1 MRSPSDIDR
10 YEIKYLIS
18 DELAAQIRAH
28 ISPYTE
34 ADPYAAER
42 PDQQYTVR
50 SIYFD
55 TSGFDFYYDKI
66 DGLKIRKKLRL
77 RVYNEFA
84 EDAPAFLEIKRRY
97 GRVVAKER
105 TVLPLREAV
114 PILVDRSMPD
124 LTLEQS
130 FNGKKVIGRFFYNLI
145 SKDLRP
151 TALITYEREAFV
163 GRMDDRVRVTLD
175 KNVRSCMF
183 PGLNQLFDDNDLRS
197 FTDGRIILE
206 MKFDG
211 YMPKWF
217 RNVVSR
223 LGLRAQSVSKYC
235 LGIEA
240 WLRPGAFGYPG
251 EDSVKLPTHRA
262 AGHPTV
268 KE

>member
-18 DELAAQIRAH
+18 DELAAQIREH
-28 ISPYTE
+28 IAPYTE
-34 ADPYAAER
+34 VDPYAAER
-42 PDQQYTVR
+42 PEQQYTVR

-55 TSGFDFYYDKI
+55 TSRFDFYYDKI

-77 RVYNEFA
+77 RVYNEFG
-84 EDAPAFLEIKRRY
+84 EDVSAFLEIKRRY
-97 GRVVAKER
+97 GNVVVKERARLPLQDVKSLLVSRSAPELVGDNGKRVLGKFLYNVAKR
-105 TVLPLREAV
+105 
-114 PILVDRSMPD
+114 
-124 LTLEQS
+124 
-130 FNGKKVIGRFFYNLI
+130 
-145 SKDLRP
+145 DLRP

-163 GRMDDRVRVTLD
+163 GLMDDRVRVTLD
-175 KNVRSCMF
+175 ENVRSYMF
-183 PGLNQLFDDNDLRS
+183 PGLSQLFDDDDLRS

-217 RNVVSR
+217 RGVIAA

-240 WLRPGAFGYPG
+240 WLRSGAFGYPG
-251 EDSVKLPTHRA
+251 GDP
-262 AGHPTV
+262 P

>member
-10 YEIKYLIS
+10 YEIKYLIP
-18 DELAAQIRAH
+18 DELAAQIREH

-34 ADPYAAER
+34 VDPYAAER
-42 PDQQYTVR
+42 SDQQYTVR

-55 TSGFDFYYDKI
+55 TSRLDFYYDKI
-66 DGLKIRKKLRL
+66 DGLKVRKKLRL

-84 EDAPAFLEIKRRY
+84 DDAPAFLEIKRRY
-97 GRVVAKER
+97 ARVVVKER
-105 TVLPLREAV
+105 IVLPLGEV
-114 PILVDRSMPD
+114 IPLLTDRSMPD
-124 LTLEQS
+124 LTFEQS

-145 SKDLRP
+145 SKDLKP
-151 TALITYEREAFV
+151 TALITYEREAYV

-175 KNVRSCMF
+175 KNARSCMF
-183 PGLNQLFDDNDLRS
+183 PDLNHLFDDVDLRS
-197 FTDGRIILE
+197 FTDGQIILE
-206 MKFDG
+206 MKFSG
-211 YMPKWF
+211 YMPRWF

-240 WLRPGAFGYPG
+240 WMRPGTFGYPG
-251 EDSVKLPTHRA
+251 EDPA
-262 AGHPTV
+262 